1 MHPSM
6 RQSLNKDRD
15 RDRDINGYGYGHGHG
30 SGEKEKERERLSRRD
45 RIRDIEE
52 NNVKDLRRLS
62 ASRESVRQLTQ
73 KIDRAVNQLRG
84 SNNYKLHERINEKLS
99 KRLT

>member
-6 RQSLNKDRD
+6 RQSLNQDRD
-15 RDRDINGYGYGHGHG
+15 RHKCVHG
-30 SGEKEKERERLSRRD
+30 SGEKEREKLMRRD
-45 RIRDIEE
+45 RIRDIQE